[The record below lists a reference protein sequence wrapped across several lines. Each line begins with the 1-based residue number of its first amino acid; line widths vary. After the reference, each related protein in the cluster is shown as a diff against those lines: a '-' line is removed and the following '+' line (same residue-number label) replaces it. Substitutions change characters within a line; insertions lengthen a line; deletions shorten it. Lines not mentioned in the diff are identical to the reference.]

1 MSNDKFIEQISTVI
15 KFMQIYCDDKHKG
28 EVKNTD
34 KIDLIYKDI
43 DLNVCLNYNLCKDCK
58 SLLFYV
64 YKRLQNCP
72 HEEKPK
78 CRKCPNTCYDKNEYK
93 KMAKIM
99 VSSGTKLGLTK
110 LAQKLGIK
118 KFHS

>member
-1 MSNDKFIEQISTVI
+1 MSNDKFIQQFSTVL
-15 KFMQIYCDDKHKG
+15 KFIQIYCDDKHKS
-28 EVKNTD
+28 EAKND
-34 KIDLIYKDI
+34 CKIDLKYKD
-43 DLNVCLNYNLCKDCK
+43 LNLNISLNYNLCKECEN
-58 SLLFYV
+58 LLFYV
-64 YKRLQNCP
+64 YERLQNCP

-99 VSSGTKLGLTK
+99 VSSGAKLGLTK
-110 LAQKLGIK
+110 LAQKFGIK